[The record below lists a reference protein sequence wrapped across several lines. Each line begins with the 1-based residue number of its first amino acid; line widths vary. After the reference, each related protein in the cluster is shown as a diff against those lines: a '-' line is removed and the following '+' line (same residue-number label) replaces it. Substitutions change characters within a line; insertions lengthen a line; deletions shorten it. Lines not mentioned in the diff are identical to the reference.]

1 MQFTVLLGTTSSE
14 RWWSIII
21 IVTTTAASSTRLA
34 LVVFGRTI
42 VKFELRQI
50 IRLDESF
57 VRVVYT
63 RSNNGVVVPIG
74 RNRHFRSFR
83 SVIARR
89 SFIGYIDISQ
99 RFQRSVTKFR
109 GLVDAIS
116 LAS

>member
-1 MQFTVLLGTTSSE
+1 MDYISTSSE

-21 IVTTTAASSTRLA
+21 IVTTTTAASLARLA
-34 LVVFGRTI
+34 LVVFGRTV

-50 IRLDESF
+50 FRLDESF

-63 RSNNGVVVPIG
+63 RSSNNGVVVPIG
-74 RNRHFRSFR
+74 RNRHFRR
-83 SVIARR
+83 SVVARR

-109 GLVDAIS
+109 DLVDAIS